1 MSGPKKKSKAADRDK
16 ADDKSKQ
23 PTPKLPDDDLYETG
37 DIAGPVRD
45 RNDEDRDL

>member
-1 MSGPKKKSKAADRDK
+1 MSGKKKKSKPAEPKTAADK
-16 ADDKSKQ
+16 
-23 PTPKLPDDDLYETG
+23 PKRPVPKPADDDLYETG